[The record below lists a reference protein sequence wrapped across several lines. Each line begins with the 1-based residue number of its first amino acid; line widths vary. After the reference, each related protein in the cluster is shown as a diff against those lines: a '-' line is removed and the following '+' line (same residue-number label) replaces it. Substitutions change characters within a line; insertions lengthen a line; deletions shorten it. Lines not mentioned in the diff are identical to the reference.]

1 MLGASLPSL
10 AFAQGKVLHD
20 KKGVC
25 QITVPADWNA
35 GKVILWLS
43 EWHGSSYINNGQ
55 AWLDGQALTNHAIMG
70 EDLTATLKPG
80 TTHTLAVEIWG
91 TGAVV
96 GTPAS
101 VWINYRPDAP
111 QQQDLA
117 GNWSAATDGLTYSGT
132 VASPGRYTAMTL
144 RQTATIDASHAGQT
158 VVIRV
163 NAADSSIY
171 GVIINGTW
179 ITRFHHHLG
188 SDFDLAITPYVKFGD
203 ANEIILFGGNGPHV
217 LNSVSLNYYARGT
230 YP

>member
-1 MLGASLPSL
+1 M
-10 AFAQGKVLHD
+10 FRKRF
-20 KKGVC
+20 
-25 QITVPADWNA
+25 TVPADWNA

-43 EWHGSSYINNGQ
+43 EWHGESYIDNGQ
-55 AWLDGQALTNHAIMG
+55 AYLDGQPLSDKAIMG
-70 EDLTATLKPG
+70 QDLTATLKPG

-91 TGAVV
+91 TKAIV

-101 VWINYRPDAP
+101 VWLNYRPDAG

-117 GNWSAATDGLTYSGT
+117 GNWNAAADGLTYGGP
-132 VASPGRYTAMTL
+132 VAIPGRYVGPTL
-144 RQTATIDASHAGQT
+144 REMVTIDASHASQT
-158 VVIRV
+158 AVIRV
-163 NAADSSIY
+163 SAADSSIY

-203 ANEIILFGGNGPHV
+203 SNEIILFGGSGPHV
-217 LNSVSLNYYARGT
+217 LNGVSLNFYAKGT